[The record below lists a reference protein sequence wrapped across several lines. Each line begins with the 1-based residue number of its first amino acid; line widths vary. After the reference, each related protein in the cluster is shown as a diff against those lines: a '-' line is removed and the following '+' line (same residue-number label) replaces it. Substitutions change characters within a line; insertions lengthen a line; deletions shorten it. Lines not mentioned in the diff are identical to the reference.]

1 MNTMEYKGF
10 KAQIMEAQRLT
21 GDLTHDLPPGSA
33 LPVYHMDEF
42 LKPPRGWMRGHGVF
56 VVPVRPEKGLWFN
69 WRNNSEIN
77 VAVLPT
83 VKGCNPITGLQTS
96 GFHLEKYENKCP
108 KHNCDFMADR
118 FCPECNFK
126 WPDRNYCSMSPLWW
140 DGFRADDGTVRQFF
154 FTEEMMRDVATH
166 LIGKEN
172 TMPAFGFAFYTPKEM
187 RQEPERVSRGV
198 NSIIYSASYS
208 APVVDFSDGDGSAF
222 NSGDKMFFHNTSLN
236 TADKKGLI
244 GGTNGMFTHASSV
257 YLCNSGEDGVK
268 TLSDKLEIRTTGRVG
283 LGSPSPKKTLEI
295 NEETKKIKPKN
306 FLRSHHVVRKK
317 NVEVS
322 IGAGAKIR
330 QTLNRDP
337 YPLDSWKD
345 KPDAVMTI
353 YFVFQEKFE
362 ELKAGGMRN
371 LKGCKEGMLE
381 NIPVG

>member
-10 KAQIMEAQRLT
+10 KAQIMEAERLR
-21 GDLTHDLPPGSA
+21 GDHVHGLPPGTA

-42 LKPPRGWMRGHGVF
+42 LKPPENWMKGPGVF
-56 VVPVRPEKGLWFN
+56 VVPVRPDKGLWFD
-69 WRNNSEIN
+69 WRKNSELN
-77 VAVLPT
+77 TCVLPT

-126 WPDRNYCSMSPLWW
+126 WPDRNYCSMHPLWW

-166 LIGKEN
+166 LIGREN
-172 TMPAFGFAFYTPKEM
+172 TVPAFGFAFYTPKEM
-187 RQEPERVSRGV
+187 RQEPERVSRGFN
-198 NSIIYSASYS
+198 NSIITLDYYAGSA
-208 APVVDFSDGDGSAF
+208 ADFNEDGSWITAT
-222 NSGDKMFFHNTSLN
+222 NSSDKMFHYNNSLA
-236 TADKKGLI
+236 TDKGLI
-244 GGTNGMFTHASSV
+244 GGMSSGSIGETTPTSSI
-257 YLCNSGEDGVK
+257 YLCNSGDNGVK
-268 TLSDKLEIRTTGRVG
+268 SFSADKLEIKSAGKIG
-283 LGSPSPKKTLEI
+283 IGASSPEK
-295 NEETKKIKPKN
+295 KPKVVKN
-306 FLRSHHVVRKK
+306 FIRSHHAIRKK

-322 IGAGAKIR
+322 VGAGAKIR
-330 QTLNRDP
+330 QALNKDP

-362 ELKAGGMRN
+362 ELKANGMRD
-371 LKGCKEGMLE
+371 LTGSKEGMLE
-381 NIPVG
+381 NIPTG